1 MFLESL
7 AEAGKPKTIVRK
19 KSLFNIQNVYVA
31 RLPVPII
38 CKAKLYEYSQFQFWS
53 VAPKI
58 AWSTY

>member
-7 AEAGKPKTIVRK
+7 PKTIVRK